1 MRKHCTDIQKSLGN
15 FCAVTCH
22 TASLS
27 CVVMRLGSE
36 WASQIVDA
44 DELKNVYRIKASD
57 VAIYDHKKHRIA
69 GGRCERLH
77 VQQ

>member
-1 MRKHCTDIQKSLGN
+1 
-15 FCAVTCH
+15 
-22 TASLS
+22 
-27 CVVMRLGSE
+27 MRLGSE